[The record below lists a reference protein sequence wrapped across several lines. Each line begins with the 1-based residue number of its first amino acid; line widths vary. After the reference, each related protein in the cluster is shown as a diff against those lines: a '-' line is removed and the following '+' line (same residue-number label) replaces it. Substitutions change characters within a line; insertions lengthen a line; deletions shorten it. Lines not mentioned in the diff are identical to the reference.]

1 MRVSIR
7 EKRVRFRQKFLL
19 LFLVG
24 ASVSYWGCSKP
35 GGGAAASGPPSGKKG
50 GGDAPVTLAK
60 AVLKDVP
67 KEVQVIGNVEA
78 LSVITVKAQLP
89 GEITKVSF
97 SEGDYV
103 KKGDLLFTID
113 RRPTE
118 GMLRQ
123 AEANLMK
130 DIAVLGQAEANLA
143 REMAQEK
150 YVRSQADRFANLF
163 KEGLAS
169 KDQVELY
176 RTNADVIASA
186 INADKASIASANA
199 SIESSKSSVNNAK
212 TQLSYTE
219 IRSPIDGRTGNITI
233 KQGNVVSLQTPEL
246 VTINQVQPIYV
257 TFSVPEAVLA
267 DVKKYMQQ
275 GKLQVVATP
284 QEEVGEPHTG
294 VLTFVDNNVDSGT
307 GTIKLKATFPNSDHK
322 MWPGQFVRVTLRL
335 ATIRNSVVVPNQAV
349 QTGQD
354 GLYVYVI
361 SEDRTAEMRKVTSG
375 ARIDQE
381 LVILSGLKAGETVVT
396 DGHLRVAPGGRV
408 SERTKGGGKG
418 GKQKSP
424 EEKGKE
430 STQ

>member
-1 MRVSIR
+1 M
-7 EKRVRFRQKFLL
+7 
-19 LFLVG
+19 
-24 ASVSYWGCSKP
+24 
-35 GGGAAASGPPSGKKG
+35 
-50 GGDAPVTLAK
+50 
-60 AVLKDVP
+60 
-67 KEVQVIGNVEA
+67 EVQVIGNVEA
-78 LSVITVKAQLP
+78 LSVITVRAQLG

-97 SEGDYV
+97 NEGDYV
-103 KKGDLLFTID
+103 NKDDLLFTID

-130 DIAVLGQAEANLA
+130 DMAVLGQAEANLA
-143 REMAQEK
+143 RELAQEK

-169 KDQVELY
+169 KDQAELY
-176 RTNADVIASA
+176 KTNADVIASA

-199 SIESSKSSVNNAK
+199 SIESSKSAVNNAK

-219 IRSPIDGRTGNITI
+219 IRSPINGRTGNITV

-246 VTINQVQPIYV
+246 VTINQVQPIYG

-284 QEEVGEPHTG
+284 QEEEGEPHTG

-307 GTIKLKATFPNSDHK
+307 GTIKLKATFPNTDRR

-335 ATIRNSVVVPNQAV
+335 ATIRNSVIVPNQAV

-361 SEDRTAEMRKVTSG
+361 SEDRTAEMRKVTTG

-418 GKQKSP
+418 GKQKAP

-430 STQ
+430 GNP

>member
-7 EKRVRFRQKFLL
+7 EKRPRFRQKFLL
-19 LFLVG
+19 LFLLG

-35 GGGAAASGPPSGKKG
+35 GSGAAASGPPGGKKG

-67 KEVQVIGNVEA
+67 MEVQVIGNVEA
-78 LSVITVKAQLP
+78 LSVITVRAQLG

-97 SEGDYV
+97 NEGDYV
-103 KKGDLLFTID
+103 NKDDLLFTID

-130 DIAVLGQAEANLA
+130 DMAVLGQAEANLA

-169 KDQVELY
+169 KDQAELY
-176 RTNADVIASA
+176 KTNADVIASA

-199 SIESSKSSVNNAK
+199 SIESSKSAVNNAK

-219 IRSPIDGRTGNITI
+219 IHSPINGRTGNITV

-284 QEEVGEPHTG
+284 QEEDGEPHTG

-307 GTIKLKATFPNSDHK
+307 GTIKLKATFPNTDRK

-361 SEDRTAEMRKVTSG
+361 SEDRKAEMRPVTTG

-381 LVILSGLKAGETVVT
+381 LVILSGLRAGETVVT

-408 SERTKGGGKG
+408 SERTKGGG
-418 GKQKSP
+418 GKQKTP

-430 STQ
+430 AKP

>member
-7 EKRVRFRQKFLL
+7 EKRARFRQKYLL

-35 GGGAAASGPPSGKKG
+35 GSGAAASGPPSGKKG

-67 KEVQVIGNVEA
+67 MEVQVIGNVEA
-78 LSVITVKAQLP
+78 LSVITVRAQLG

-97 SEGDYV
+97 NEGDYV
-103 KKGDLLFTID
+103 NKDDLLFTID

-130 DIAVLGQAEANLA
+130 DMAVLGQAEANLA
-143 REMAQEK
+143 RELAQEK

-169 KDQVELY
+169 KDQAELY
-176 RTNADVIASA
+176 KTNADVIASA

-199 SIESSKSSVNNAK
+199 SIESSKSAVNNAK

-219 IRSPIDGRTGNITI
+219 IRSPINGRTGNITV

-246 VTINQVQPIYV
+246 VTINQVQPIYG

-284 QEEVGEPHTG
+284 QEEQGEPHTG

-307 GTIKLKATFPNSDHK
+307 GTIKLKATFPNTDRK

-335 ATIRNSVVVPNQAV
+335 ATIRNSVIVPNQAV

-361 SEDRTAEMRKVTSG
+361 SEDRTAEMRKVTTG

-418 GKQKSP
+418 GKQKAP

-430 STQ
+430 GNP

>member
-1 MRVSIR
+1 MRVLLQ
-7 EKRVRFRQKFLL
+7 EKRARFHQKFVL
-19 LFLVG
+19 LFLIG
-24 ASVSYWGCSKP
+24 ASASYWGCQKP
-35 GGGAAASGPPSGKKG
+35 AGGAAASGPPGGGKKG
-50 GGDAPVTLAK
+50 GGDAPVTLTK

-67 KEVQVIGNVEA
+67 MEVQVIGNVEA
-78 LSVITVKAQLP
+78 HSVITVKAQLP

-103 KKGDLLFTID
+103 KKGDLLFTLD

-123 AEANLMK
+123 AEANLLK
-130 DIAVLGQAEANLA
+130 DMAVLGQAEANLA
-143 REMAQEK
+143 RETAQEK

-186 INADKASIASANA
+186 INADKAAIASANA
-199 SIESSKSSVNNAK
+199 SIESSRSSVNNAK

-219 IRSPIDGRTGNITI
+219 IRSPIDGRTGNISV

-267 DVKKYMQQ
+267 DVKKYMAQ

-284 QEEVGEPHTG
+284 QDDGAAPHTG
-294 VLTFVDNNVDSGT
+294 TLTFVDNNVDSGT
-307 GTIKLKATFPNSDHK
+307 GTIKLKATFANDDRR

-349 QTGQD
+349 QTGQE

-361 SEDRTAEMRKVTSG
+361 SEDRKAEMRTVTTG
-375 ARIDQE
+375 ARIDQD
-381 LVILSGLKAGETVVT
+381 LVILSGLQAGETVVT

-408 SERTKGGGKG
+408 SERGKG
-418 GKQKSP
+418 GKKKS

-430 STQ
+430 GTP

>member
-24 ASVSYWGCSKP
+24 ASASYWGCSKP
-35 GGGAAASGPPSGKKG
+35 GGGAAASGPPGGGGGKKG

-67 KEVQVIGNVEA
+67 MEVQVIGNVEA
-78 LSVITVKAQLP
+78 LSVITVKAQLG
-89 GEITKVSF
+89 GEIIKVSF
-97 SEGDYV
+97 NEGDYV
-103 KKGDLLFTID
+103 NKDDLLFTID

-169 KDQVELY
+169 KDQAELY
-176 RTNADVIASA
+176 KTNADVIASA

-199 SIESSKSSVNNAK
+199 SIESSKSVVNNAK

-219 IRSPIDGRTGNITI
+219 IHSPINGRTGNISV

-267 DVKKYMQQ
+267 DLKGCGALSGPIA
-275 GKLQVVATP
+275 GKPAPTGFWVNTNIVNTHDHCGSWLQVRSNALSP
-284 QEEVGEPHTG
+284 
-294 VLTFVDNNVDSGT
+294 
-307 GTIKLKATFPNSDHK
+307 
-322 MWPGQFVRVTLRL
+322 TL
-335 ATIRNSVVVPNQAV
+335 
-349 QTGQD
+349 
-354 GLYVYVI
+354 
-361 SEDRTAEMRKVTSG
+361 
-375 ARIDQE
+375 
-381 LVILSGLKAGETVVT
+381 
-396 DGHLRVAPGGRV
+396 
-408 SERTKGGGKG
+408 
-418 GKQKSP
+418 
-424 EEKGKE
+424 
-430 STQ
+430 